1 MPRITLS
8 YCYTHD
14 KIYGPMSDCS
24 AGNPE
29 CDIQVSWADIHPKQ
43 PLYYLTCD
51 RCCLT
56 KTKAPWWLVA
66 SPGPAPARCTPTWTF
81 SSAEERGEFAE
92 AHHQL
97 TGHSHAGFNFSR
109 GFN

>member
-56 KTKAPWWLVA
+56 KTKAPW
-66 SPGPAPARCTPTWTF
+66 TF